1 MGLEQQQWA
10 KLKLKFWVF
19 FNCLVKR
26 GQPCKGFLLY
36 LNKIQ
41 SFAMVSKVLHYQDYA
56 TLSNFIHA
64 TLHLAAYTLGVCPP
78 LSVL

>member
-1 MGLEQQQWA
+1 MGQTQAEIIIFL
-10 KLKLKFWVF
+10 
-19 FNCLVKR
+19 NCLVKR

-56 TLSNFIHA
+56 TLSNFIRA
-64 TLHLAAYTLGVCPP
+64 LCILLPTL
-78 LSVL
+78 

>member
-1 MGLEQQQWA
+1 MGQTQAEIIIFL
-10 KLKLKFWVF
+10 
-19 FNCLVKR
+19 NCLVKR
-26 GQPCKGFLLY
+26 GQSCKGFLLH

-64 TLHLAAYTLGVCPP
+64 LCTLLPTL
-78 LSVL
+78 